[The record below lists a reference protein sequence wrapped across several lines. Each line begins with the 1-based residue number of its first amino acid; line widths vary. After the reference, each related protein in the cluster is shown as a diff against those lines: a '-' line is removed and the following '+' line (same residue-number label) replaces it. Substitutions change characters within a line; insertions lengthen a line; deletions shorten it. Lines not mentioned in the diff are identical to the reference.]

1 MVNGWKKSHT
11 TYFSIKIIIPLQI
24 IIFLKKVGWIQRINL
39 HNLHMYF
46 QDLTIYVKLDLM
58 SCRYVMDYQ
67 YGKNHSMSCP

>member
-1 MVNGWKKSHT
+1 MENGCKKSHT

-24 IIFLKKVGWIQRINL
+24 IIFFLKVGWIQHINL